1 MHLFRLL
8 PLGLAAAFL
17 RIVFF
22 RLAGAL
28 LRIIFRPRFGP
39 GFRLLA
45 CDIFRFRFGG
55 ARLRPC
61 AVLRLGF
68 ALFIAE
74 QKLQ

>member
-17 RIVFF
+17 RLVFF
-22 RLAGAL
+22 RLAGA
-28 LRIIFRPRFGP
+28 IFRPRFGP

-55 ARLRPC
+55 ALLRPR
-61 AVLRLGF
+61 AVLRFGF

>member
-17 RIVFF
+17 RLVFF

-28 LRIIFRPRFGP
+28 FRTFRFGP
-39 GFRLLA
+39 GFRLLV